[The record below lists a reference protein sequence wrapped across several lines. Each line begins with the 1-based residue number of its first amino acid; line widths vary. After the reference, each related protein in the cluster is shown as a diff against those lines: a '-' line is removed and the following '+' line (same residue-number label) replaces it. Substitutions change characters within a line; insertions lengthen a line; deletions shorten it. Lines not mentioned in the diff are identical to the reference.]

1 MSVSEAAS
9 LTDIPQH
16 AYKEGVNMA
25 RKITISILV
34 LALVFCIGL
43 SLVATAGAVVIYQS
57 SGGIAVQA
65 TPIP

>member
-1 MSVSEAAS
+1 
-9 LTDIPQH
+9 
-16 AYKEGVNMA
+16 MA